1 MTSMETGPDDLQ
13 RLYRTRFDE
22 KSREAKQ
29 RLWKA
34 IVESFFQK
42 YVSSTSA
49 VLDLGCGFGEFLNH
63 VRCARRIG
71 VDLNPEATKYLAQG
85 VEFHAGDV
93 CDLKMLPD
101 ACVDLVF
108 SSNLMEH
115 LPSKEA
121 AERMIKE
128 SRRVLK
134 SGGSL
139 LLMGP
144 NLRYLP
150 GEYWDFWDHR
160 LPITDRSLAEVLG
173 SLDFKVVEQRAR
185 FLPYT
190 TRSALPQAGWLVRLY
205 LHLPWAWCFF
215 GRQFLVRAVKP

>member
-1 MTSMETGPDDLQ
+1 MATGPDDLQ
-13 RLYRTRFDE
+13 RLYRHRFDE
-22 KSREAKQ
+22 ASREAKK
-29 RLWKA
+29 RLWKVL
-34 IVESFFQK
+34 VESFFQK
-42 YVSSTSA
+42 YATPAAA

-63 VRCARRIG
+63 LRCGRRIG
-71 VDLNPEATKYLAQG
+71 VDLNPEATQYLAPG
-85 VEFHAGDV
+85 IEFHAGDV
-93 CDLKMLPD
+93 CKLPMIAD
-101 ACVDLVF
+101 ASVDLVF

-121 AERMIKE
+121 AEQMLRE
-128 SRRVLK
+128 ARRVLK
-134 SGGSL
+134 PGGQL

-144 NLRYLP
+144 NLRFLP

-173 SLDFKVVEQRAR
+173 SLDFRVVEQHAR

-205 LHLPWAWCFF
+205 LHLPWAWGLF
-215 GRQFLVRAVKP
+215 GRQFLLRATRP

>member
-1 MTSMETGPDDLQ
+1 METGPDDLQ
-13 RLYRTRFDE
+13 RLYRHRFDE
-22 KSREAKQ
+22 ASREAKQ
-29 RLWKA
+29 RLWKVL
-34 IVESFFQK
+34 VESFFQK
-42 YVSSTSA
+42 YVKPDAA

-63 VRCARRIG
+63 VRCDRRVG
-71 VDLNPEATKYLAQG
+71 VDLNPEATRYLAPG
-85 VEFHAGDV
+85 IEFHAGDV
-93 CDLKMLPD
+93 CKLTMLPE
-101 ACVDLVF
+101 ASLDLVF

-121 AERMIKE
+121 AEQMLRE
-128 SRRVLK
+128 ARRVLK
-134 SGGSL
+134 PGGQL

-150 GEYWDFWDHR
+150 GEYWDFWDHK

-190 TRSALPQAGWLVRLY
+190 TRSALPQADWLVRLY
-205 LHLPWAWCFF
+205 LQLPFAWIFF
-215 GRQFLVRAVKP
+215 GRQFLLRAIRP

>member
-1 MTSMETGPDDLQ
+1 MDSGPDGLQ
-13 RLYRTRFDE
+13 RLYRQRFDE
-22 KSREAKQ
+22 QSREAKQ
-29 RLWKA
+29 RLWK
-34 IVESFFQK
+34 ILVESFFQK
-42 YVSSTSA
+42 YVPSTAA

-93 CDLKMLPD
+93 CSLTMIPD
-101 ACVDLVF
+101 ASVDLVF

-121 AERMIKE
+121 AERMMSE

-134 SGGSL
+134 PGGTL

-144 NLRYLP
+144 NLRFLP
-150 GEYWDFWDHR
+150 GEYWDFWDHK
-160 LPITDRSLAEVLG
+160 LPITDRSLAELLG

-190 TRSALPQAGWLVRLY
+190 TRSALPQAGWLVSLY
-205 LHLPWAWCFF
+205 LHLPWAWRFF
-215 GRQFLVRAVKP
+215 GRQFLVRAIKPG

>member
-1 MTSMETGPDDLQ
+1 MDTGSDGLQ
-13 RLYRTRFDE
+13 RLYRHRFDE
-22 KSREAKQ
+22 ASREAKQ
-29 RLWKA
+29 RLWKVL
-34 IVESFFQK
+34 VESFFQK
-42 YVSSTSA
+42 YVRAADA

-71 VDLNPEATKYLAQG
+71 VDLNPEATQVLAPG
-85 VEFHAGDV
+85 IEFHPGDV
-93 CDLKMLPD
+93 CTLPKIPD
-101 ACVDLVF
+101 ASIDLVF

-121 AERMIKE
+121 AEKMLQE
-128 SRRVLK
+128 ARRVLK
-134 SGGSL
+134 PGGQL

-144 NLRYLP
+144 NLRFLP
-150 GEYWDFWDHR
+150 GEYWDFWDHK

-173 SLDFKVVEQRAR
+173 SLDFQIAELHAR

-205 LHLPWAWCFF
+205 LHLPFAWGLF
-215 GRQFLVRAVKP
+215 GRQFLVRAIKP